1 MAVSASLPAYLS
13 EKLDAGTEYGTRK
26 ANGEKSDIAMNWGQ
40 KIAADA
46 ITKIVSG
53 PYDVT
58 GVLAFKDG
66 ERMCHATAI
75 KLFDALWHKAD
86 RVFFGKAADKGYGI
100 NRLCFLEFGKSG
112 KCIHMHFV
120 AQSMIDPKAFSAILN
135 VLWNSL
141 HDDTAGFKGNWITP
155 IHDKQATAEYV
166 TKEMWRFRED
176 ANVTNCDHR
185 NTDIAAYASFD
196 EEARIQRIAN
206 HVSAELLE
214 MALNKIPVQMIL
226 IRQRMEQRQKETA
239 ARDRDRR
246 ARMAPSTASLRQH
259 LSQNI

>member
-26 ANGEKSDIAMNWGQ
+26 A
-40 KIAADA
+40 
-46 ITKIVSG
+46 
-53 PYDVT
+53 
-58 GVLAFKDG
+58 
-66 ERMCHATAI
+66 
-75 KLFDALWHKAD
+75 
-86 RVFFGKAADKGYGI
+86 
-100 NRLCFLEFGKSG
+100 
-112 KCIHMHFV
+112 
-120 AQSMIDPKAFSAILN
+120 
-135 VLWNSL
+135 
-141 HDDTAGFKGNWITP
+141 
-155 IHDKQATAEYV
+155 
-166 TKEMWRFRED
+166 
-176 ANVTNCDHR
+176 